1 MGVTS
6 LSLCIS
12 AGSSASIWGRQ
23 CLCLLPLSR
32 RSVQLW
38 WKQELIS
45 GLLMPSCFVFSPVW
59 SGLSSVD
66 GALSSLECLKVE
78 SHPEAPDTRS
88 PTSTVGW
95 RGGGESRLISLGPC
109 RCVLSCQDL
118 ARCSGLVSMW
128 IDRGLWLGWLQ
139 VVVAV
144 GVLWVSV
151 RMLIYLTGIS
161 ALWLVNPIVKGQ
173 DPVFNNVFLR
183 VPLSPSVINVSIIFP
198 HAWWLHLRYS
208 DIKIHIFCS
217 AFCGSFITML

>member
-1 MGVTS
+1 VSECTLLWVEKGEKKAIFFPLRLLLWFPKVV
-6 LSLCIS
+6 
-12 AGSSASIWGRQ
+12 GRQ
-23 CLCLLPLSR
+23 LLSACRRVSSGCHISQPVHLSWLFCLHLGKAVLVFAASEQEECAA
-32 RSVQLW
+32 VLW

-118 ARCSGLVSMW
+118 ARCSGLVSFYVNWQGSVTGMAAGCGCCW
-128 IDRGLWLGWLQ
+128 G
-139 VVVAV
+139 VVGFSQDVDLPHWDFCRLV
-144 GVLWVSV
+144 GKS
-151 RMLIYLTGIS
+151 
-161 ALWLVNPIVKGQ
+161 
-173 DPVFNNVFLR
+173 
-183 VPLSPSVINVSIIFP
+183 
-198 HAWWLHLRYS
+198 H
-208 DIKIHIFCS
+208 
-217 AFCGSFITML
+217 CGGAGSCF